1 MLNPFFL
8 QGSSGEQNLIQD
20 LINEQLRMYG
30 VEIYYIPRQYVS
42 KKSVIKEVIQSKF
55 DSSYPIEAY
64 VDNYDGYGGPGT
76 LLSKFGIQDIDDLT
90 LIISKERFEN
100 YISPLIKDLPNVE
113 LSSRP
118 KEGDLVY
125 FPLGDRLF
133 EIKYVEHEKPFYQL
147 KKNYVYELRCELFR
161 YEDEILD
168 TGVEHIDDNVAEEGY
183 IQTLTLV
190 GAAVTATASVLS
202 IVNGGVRFIT
212 VTNRGT
218 GYTSVPRVAIS
229 SAPSGGI
236 NAVGIAT
243 LITGLVDC
251 VGIKSAKVQ
260 GVELTNPG
268 AGYTLAPNVVFIG
281 GGGSGAAA
289 TSVIGNGLVGIITIT
304 NGGSGYTTSPT
315 VTFSGPGIG
324 STARGFAVV
333 GSSGSITQIRI
344 IDAGI
349 GYTSTPTI
357 TIQSPTISG
366 IGTYTFNE
374 VVVGSS
380 SSTRARVKSWN
391 SVTNELKI
399 SIVSG
404 NFVSGETIVGQESGA
419 SYKLRT
425 LETYNKVDPY
435 ADNDNIEEVADRII
449 DFSET
454 NPFGSP

>member
-64 VDNYDGYGGPGT
+64 VDNYEGYGGPGT

-168 TGVEHIDDNVAEEGY
+168 TGVEHIDDNIAEEGY

-218 GYTSVPRVAIS
+218 GYTTVPRVAIS

-344 IDAGI
+344 VDAGI

-357 TIQSPTISG
+357 TIQSPSISG

-399 SIVSG
+399 AIVSG

-425 LETYNKVDPY
+425 LEAYNKVDPY